1 MTRLFRRLSA
11 NRPPNAFGVV
21 LVLLITAAA
30 ACALTEQT
38 DVPPGPGSH
47 DPVFRASAML
57 YTLVREVDRLGRD
70 AGSLPRTLAE
80 VRDAPGIALVDPWGT
95 MYRYSVTE
103 NEFEIRSAGRDSS
116 FESDDDVVAIGRLG
130 RTLPCEVRSATLV
143 TRNDNV
149 APRCDQVGTQ
159 LVLKLCPPLGRSD
172 RVDRVVPATQRDSVL
187 AMGLRLVRVA
197 RAVDGFGREIG
208 TLPRTLSGPVI
219 LNRNSQATPPDLWGQ
234 PVRYTPAGTRFE
246 LRSPGPDR
254 DHGSEDDIVV
264 AGELGSVIPC
274 RFQTGSDT
282 LTCSEPPPDCD

>member
-1 MTRLFRRLSA
+1 MTCPFKRMSA
-11 NRPPNAFGVV
+11 YRPQNAFGVV
-21 LVLLITAAA
+21 LVLLSTAA
-30 ACALTEQT
+30 ACALIERT

-47 DPVFRASAML
+47 DPVFRASSML
-57 YTLVREVDRLGRD
+57 YSLVQEVDRLGRN
-70 AGSLPRTLAE
+70 AGSLPGTLAE
-80 VRDAPGIALVDPWGT
+80 VSDAPGIALVDPWGT
-95 MYRYSVTE
+95 TYRYSVTE

-130 RTLPCEVRSATLV
+130 RSLPCEVRSETLV
-143 TRNDNV
+143 TRSDNV
-149 APRCDQVGTQ
+149 APRCEAVGTQ

-172 RVDRVVPATQRDSVL
+172 RVDGVVPATRRDSVL

-208 TLPRTLSGPVI
+208 TLPRTLSGPVV
-219 LNRNSQATPPDLWGQ
+219 LNRNSQGTPPDLWGQ
-234 PVRYTPAGTRFE
+234 PVRYTPAGMRFE

-254 DHGSEDDIVV
+254 NHDSEDDIVV

-274 RFQTGSDT
+274 QFQTGSGT